1 MNPRN
6 IDQLQVAGRSVRCS
20 AKHDKTWWQ
29 PSNRGSKNWHSW
41 HLDIWLQSVH
51 MLRSS
56 SSVFRWWS
64 PAPKTVINIISG
76 WKTELRQFKISR
88 QHLINY
94 LAHARC
100 LCSLPQHF
108 VFVCFAASHHLS
120 VCHRTFQL
128 YKHQQVD
135 NNGFSLGYLTHL
147 QQRRTKCAMRS
158 ILHFM
163 KHFKMMNIIFQE
175 SNVVLT
181 NNTCWIH

>member
-1 MNPRN
+1 MNEITRQWTLATQSSSKLPGGVFGDEQNMTKHGDNR
-6 IDQLQVAGRSVRCS
+6 VTGA
-20 AKHDKTWWQ
+20 AKIGT
-29 PSNRGSKNWHSW
+29 
-41 HLDIWLQSVH
+41 LDISTSGFSQSTCCDPPRPSSADDLRLQK
-51 MLRSS
+51 LSS
-56 SSVFRWWS
+56 TLFHR
-64 PAPKTVINIISG
+64 
-76 WKTELRQFKISR
+76 WKTELRQFKILR

-135 NNGFSLGYLTHL
+135 YNGFSLGHLTHL

-158 ILHFM
+158 ILW
-163 KHFKMMNIIFQE
+163 
-175 SNVVLT
+175 
-181 NNTCWIH
+181 NT

>member
-6 IDQLQVAGRSVRCS
+6 IEQLHVAGRSVRRW

-76 WKTELRQFKISR
+76 WKTELRQFKILR

-100 LCSLPQHF
+100 LCSEPELPSPNILSSCVLQRVIICQF
-108 VFVCFAASHHLS
+108 VTEH
-120 VCHRTFQL
+120 
-128 YKHQQVD
+128 
-135 NNGFSLGYLTHL
+135 
-147 QQRRTKCAMRS
+147 
-158 ILHFM
+158 
-163 KHFKMMNIIFQE
+163 
-175 SNVVLT
+175 SNYINT
-181 NNTCWIH
+181 NKWTTMGLV